1 MSVKK
6 ISTGRRRWLCII
18 GFALAAADGAAAESM
33 SMPVTPPI
41 DPFDYSYCGGKPVYP
56 VIGYNFATYCGPRNQ
71 VALGRRGSLMWLFPA
86 ADGRTALYK
95 GVRKLSDDE
104 LKRLSL
110 LAEVAQ
116 LADPTIVGGGPMIYD
131 LGIDFQGR
139 PYKRMHTT
147 FTDGYTP
154 ANELFRAM
162 LALVPDQPLLPAC
175 AETAKDFNPTMLSA
189 DRRTDRRTTVPG
201 SYANR

>member
-1 MSVKK
+1 M
-6 ISTGRRRWLCII
+6 
-18 GFALAAADGAAAESM
+18 AAED
-33 SMPVTPPI
+33 MPVNAPI

-56 VIGYNFATYCGPRNQ
+56 VIGYNFSSYCGPRNQ

-86 ADGRTALYK
+86 ADGRTVLYK

-116 LADPTIVGGGPMIYD
+116 LADPTIVGGGPVIYD

-139 PYKRMHTT
+139 SYKRMHTS
-147 FTDGYTP
+147 FTDVYTP

-175 AETAKDFNPTMLSA
+175 AETVKDFNPTLPPVERRPSPQAAVKPGGYA
-189 DRRTDRRTTVPG
+189 DR
-201 SYANR
+201 